1 MDPVVIAALMAAT
14 LLGFANGSNDVSK
27 AIATLT
33 GAGVTTYRRALVW
46 GAIWTGIGAGL
57 SMWLA
62 KALLRT
68 FVSGWFA
75 KGTHVPATL
84 AIAVGVGAIAWV
96 LLATKTGLPV
106 STTHALAGAIIG
118 LGAVTLGD
126 LGDAA
131 NRDVLAFA
139 VCLHAR
145 EEHSPAHRD
154 RDLHDRRTHHLLP
167 LLARLVDP
175 SRELTLCVAVKQ
187 PALSLQGAGNVLS
200 YQGLDAQPAGSATLR
215 GPGAAAAEICVYL
228 PTFVKLNANRLHWLS
243 SAGIAFTRAL
253 NDTPKMVAIVAMAA
267 LAEGFNLAGLKSL
280 TFGGVALAM
289 TLGSL
294 TGHVVARR
302 MGEKVCCLTE
312 VDGFIANLVTAGLVG
327 AAANL
332 GLPVST
338 THVSNGA
345 IVGVGLR
352 RGAREVSWKTV
363 RDFVLAWVVT
373 LPAGA
378 LLALVA
384 YFLIRPFLG

>member
-1 MDPVVIAALMAAT
+1 VDPVVIAALMAAT

-118 LGAVTLGD
+118 LGAVTLGVQAVAWPAL
-126 LGDAA
+126 LGKIA
-131 NRDVLAFA
+131 VPLLISPFVGLALSF
-139 VCLHAR
+139 VIV
-145 EEHSPAHRD
+145 
-154 RDLHDRRTHHLLP
+154 P

-373 LPAGA
+373 LAAGA

>member
-118 LGAVTLGD
+118 LGAVTLGVQAVAWPAL
-126 LGDAA
+126 LGKIA
-131 NRDVLAFA
+131 VPLLISPFVGLALSF
-139 VCLHAR
+139 VIV
-145 EEHSPAHRD
+145 
-154 RDLHDRRTHHLLP
+154 P

-175 SRELTLCVAVKQ
+175 SR
-187 PALSLQGAGNVLS
+187 
-200 YQGLDAQPAGSATLR
+200 
-215 GPGAAAAEICVYL
+215 
-228 PTFVKLNANRLHWLS
+228 
-243 SAGIAFTRAL
+243 
-253 NDTPKMVAIVAMAA
+253 
-267 LAEGFNLAGLKSL
+267 
-280 TFGGVALAM
+280 
-289 TLGSL
+289 
-294 TGHVVARR
+294 
-302 MGEKVCCLTE
+302 
-312 VDGFIANLVTAGLVG
+312 
-327 AAANL
+327 
-332 GLPVST
+332 
-338 THVSNGA
+338 
-345 IVGVGLR
+345 
-352 RGAREVSWKTV
+352 
-363 RDFVLAWVVT
+363 
-373 LPAGA
+373 
-378 LLALVA
+378 
-384 YFLIRPFLG
+384 